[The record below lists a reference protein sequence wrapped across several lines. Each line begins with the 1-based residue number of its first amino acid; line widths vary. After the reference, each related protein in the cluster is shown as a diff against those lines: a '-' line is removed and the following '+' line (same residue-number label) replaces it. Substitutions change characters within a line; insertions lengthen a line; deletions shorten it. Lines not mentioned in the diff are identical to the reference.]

1 MWTSTLTI
9 SVEDLSPIGLTYLD
23 ESNADA
29 ASIVSASSRLRGR
42 VFQVTELAG
51 SAADSANKVLTGVVD
66 SSWTALRGLM
76 GTNAEQQFAMSDG
89 TSDATVPRPN
99 MRPRQAS
106 TFSLASVT
114 ASVASIAAAAS
125 TAAARSRSR
134 ATSRASD
141 TQQQWTGNQEMIDVS
156 SRPESIYEQYAEG
169 DEELETATTLGVGHG
184 DEQDKD
190 KDKAEVR
197 SIKSVS
203 SMMSK
208 EDSSS
213 KLDRDRATISNR
225 LASIG
230 VLGRLSNTAGD
241 DGTISPPGDAS
252 PSKVCPLL
260 IPISGRGYGLTSKQQ
275 AGGGLLAT
283 LASGRARGASLF
295 GPSESIKSNKSPERS
310 EGISFPPEPFDPP
323 MERFLT
329 CKSAPTVN
337 GRVTAD
343 IAGDVGDIKLSE
355 IGPLLRDYRRLAKVI
370 ETLKQSA

>member
-1 MWTSTLTI
+1 MVSARNQTRSSGEPVGRSGTSRLI
-9 SVEDLSPIGLTYLD
+9 ASVEDLSPIGLTYLD

-66 SSWTALRGLM
+66 SSWTALRGLI
-76 GTNAEQQFAMSDG
+76 GTGEQQVGNTEASA
-89 TSDATVPRPN
+89 DATVPRPS

-156 SRPESIYEQYAEG
+156 SRPESIYEQYAES
-169 DEELETATTLGVGHG
+169 EEDHDTATTLSQG
-184 DEQDKD
+184 DTGGKEKEQERS
-190 KDKAEVR
+190 EVR

-213 KLDRDRATISNR
+213 KLDRERDRDKDKDRDRATISNR

-230 VLGRLSNTAGD
+230 VLGRLSNNVGE
-241 DGTISPPGDAS
+241 DGTTSPPGEPS
-252 PSKVCPLL
+252 PSKVGPHVQCTP
-260 IPISGRGYGLTSKQQ
+260 RGTELT
-275 AGGGLLAT
+275 L
-283 LASGRARGASLF
+283 
-295 GPSESIKSNKSPERS
+295 
-310 EGISFPPEPFDPP
+310 
-323 MERFLT
+323 
-329 CKSAPTVN
+329 
-337 GRVTAD
+337 
-343 IAGDVGDIKLSE
+343 
-355 IGPLLRDYRRLAKVI
+355 
-370 ETLKQSA
+370 

>member
-1 MWTSTLTI
+1 MSIWSSSDSALNQTRSSGKKIGLPAHVRAILTD
-9 SVEDLSPIGLTYLD
+9 SVEDLTPIGLTYLD
-23 ESNADA
+23 EHNADA

-42 VFQVTELAG
+42 VFQVTEMAG

-76 GTNAEQQFAMSDG
+76 STSAEQQLTVTDPS
-89 TSDATVPRPN
+89 SDATVPRPN

-156 SRPESIYEQYAEG
+156 SRPESIYEQYAS
-169 DEELETATTLGVGHG
+169 ETEQDNTTAQSHN
-184 DEQDKD
+184 EDKD
-190 KDKAEVR
+190 KDKEVSEMK

-213 KLDRDRATISNR
+213 GSKLDRDRDRATISNR

-230 VLGRLSNTAGD
+230 VLGRLSSPVGEEGATSP
-241 DGTISPPGDAS
+241 SPPGDAS
-252 PSKVCPLL
+252 PSK
-260 IPISGRGYGLTSKQQ
+260 
-275 AGGGLLAT
+275 
-283 LASGRARGASLF
+283 ASGLF
-295 GPSESIKSNKSPERS
+295 
-310 EGISFPPEPFDPP
+310 
-323 MERFLT
+323 
-329 CKSAPTVN
+329 
-337 GRVTAD
+337 
-343 IAGDVGDIKLSE
+343 LS
-355 IGPLLRDYRRLAKVI
+355 KF
-370 ETLKQSA
+370 ET

>member
-1 MWTSTLTI
+1 MA
-9 SVEDLSPIGLTYLD
+9 DLSPIGLTYLD

-42 VFQVTELAG
+42 VFQVTEMAG

-66 SSWTALRGLM
+66 SSWTALRGLI
-76 GTNAEQQFAMSDG
+76 GTNAEQQLLATNASA
-89 TSDATVPRPN
+89 DATVPRPN

-106 TFSLASVT
+106 SFSLASVT

-156 SRPESIYEQYAEG
+156 SRPESIHEQYL
-169 DEELETATTLGVGHG
+169 DESEEENLDTSTEQEYLDNKPPTELA
-184 DEQDKD
+184 D
-190 KDKAEVR
+190 VR

-208 EDSSS
+208 EESGS
-213 KLDRDRATISNR
+213 KNERATISNR

-230 VLGRLSNTAGD
+230 VLGRLSGPTTSDESGAP
-241 DGTISPPGDAS
+241 SAEAS
-252 PSKVCPLL
+252 PSKVSHSSSDNNQILMIQSGYALL
-260 IPISGRGYGLTSKQQ
+260 S
-275 AGGGLLAT
+275 T

-295 GPSESIKSNKSPERS
+295 GGPDPIKRSLSSDKLSIATPPSEPS
-310 EGISFPPEPFDPP
+310 DPP
-323 MERFLT
+323 MERFMT
-329 CKSAPTVN
+329 CES
-337 GRVTAD
+337 
-343 IAGDVGDIKLSE
+343 
-355 IGPLLRDYRRLAKVI
+355 LLRD
-370 ETLKQSA
+370 TG